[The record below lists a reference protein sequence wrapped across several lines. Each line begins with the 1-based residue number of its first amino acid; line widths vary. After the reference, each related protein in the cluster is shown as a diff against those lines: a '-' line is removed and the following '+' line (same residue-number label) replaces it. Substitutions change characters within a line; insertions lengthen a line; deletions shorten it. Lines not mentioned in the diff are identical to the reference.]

1 MANFNLAFEKTM
13 GAEGGY
19 TNDPTDRGGE
29 TYKGISRKYEPDWD
43 GWVIIEGMKNES
55 NFPKNLDSN
64 MVLQSLVKKVYKQK
78 YWDVNKLDSFPDQAV
93 ADEMFDTG
101 VNMGTKRAA
110 TYLQVA
116 LNCLNK
122 QQVLYGDIDEDG
134 KIGPATLYAL
144 TTLLSKESNEILLK
158 IMNVLQ
164 GNHYIEYMRQYPEQE
179 KFSRGWFSRVTISK
193 NY

>member
-13 GAEGGY
+13 GNEGGY
-19 TNDPTDRGGE
+19 SNDVTDRGGE

-78 YWDVNKLDSFPDQAV
+78 YWDINKLDSFSDQAV

-110 TYLQVA
+110 TYLQIA

-144 TTLLSKESNEILLK
+144 TTLLSKESNEVVLK

-164 GNHYIEYMRQYPEQE
+164 GNHYIEYMREYPEQE
-179 KFSRGWFSRVTISK
+179 KFARGWFSRVTISK

>member
-1 MANFNLAFEKTM
+1 MANFDLAFEKTM

-19 TNDPTDRGGE
+19 TNDLTDRGGE
-29 TYKGISRKYEPDWD
+29 TYKGVSRRYHPDWE
-43 GWVIIEGMKNES
+43 GWIIIDDLKTKP
-55 NFPKNLDSN
+55 NFPKNLESN
-64 MVLQSLVKKVYKQK
+64 SDLQALIRRFYKEN
-78 YWDVNKLDSFPDQAV
+78 YWNINKLDLFSDQAV
-93 ADEMFDTG
+93 AEEMFDTG

-110 TYLQVA
+110 TYLQTA

-134 KIGPATLYAL
+134 KIGSATIYVMN
-144 TTLLSKESNEILLK
+144 TLLSKESSELLLK

-179 KFSRGWFSRVTISK
+179 KFARGWFQRVEFIK
-193 NY
+193 HK